1 MTVGQKVLRFF
12 QTRVVRAGILL
23 LSLVIAV
30 GIIRS
35 VITIW
40 QKRGIV
46 AQRSAVLEAEE
57 AKHARLEQNLREAT
71 SAAFIERVA
80 REKLGLVKEGEQ
92 VVIMNRNQNLDLNAQ
107 NDIQAQPSWKQ
118 WWKLFF

>member
-12 QTRVVRAGILL
+12 ETRVVRTGILA
-23 LSLVIAV
+23 LSVLIAI

-46 AQRSAVLEAEE
+46 TERSAVLKAEE
-57 AKHARLEQNLREAT
+57 AKHADLEQKLREAT
-71 SAAFIERVA
+71 SAAFVERVA
-80 REKLGLVKEGEQ
+80 RENLGLVKEGEQ
-92 VVIMNRNQNLDLNAQ
+92 VVILDKSKLSNGNNQEK
-107 NDIQAQPSWKQ
+107 IPEVPSWKL